1 MQSRYRGDLWVRSHS
16 RYRQHTHEISLSA
29 FEKWKEMILEV
40 GLGVAAIDHIA
51 DGFERDGS
59 CVKETT
65 VLLDFWL
72 NDGSETAVTFE
83 SYIRALSILLM
94 ANTHGREQTELAL
107 ANMIQELKRT
117 KVKVSWPWY
126 VYSIS
131 YGGSY

>member
-1 MQSRYRGDLWVRSHS
+1 
-16 RYRQHTHEISLSA
+16 
-29 FEKWKEMILEV
+29 
-40 GLGVAAIDHIA
+40 VAAIDHIA
-51 DGFERDGS
+51 DEFERDSS

-72 NDGSETAVTFE
+72 DDGSETAVTFE

-94 ANTHGREQTELAL
+94 ANTRGREQTELAL

-117 KVKVSWPWY
+117 KVMVSWPWY
-126 VYSIS
+126 VYSNF